1 MLQNAYLL
9 AKIGVDTAENERKF
23 ADNLPQICN
32 YRRRRRRRRRRRGAL
47 RLRRR
52 AAAGARKRKLMPG
65 GPVSAAGIASHE
77 SSQIFDKTCS
87 VFRQLFSR
95 NLARRAR
102 GGTNSEIFRGTFN
115 EMLHNLLSFLKVDKI
130 AFQII

>member
-1 MLQNAYLL
+1 MIRN
-9 AKIGVDTAENERKF
+9 
-23 ADNLPQICN
+23 
-32 YRRRRRRRRRRRGAL
+32 RRRRGNIKTAGPQPPSSAPRPGEDRL
-47 RLRRR
+47 AAADAAAGAFWLRRR

-102 GGTNSEIFRGTFN
+102 GGTNSEILRGTFN